1 MSYILD
7 ALRKAEPELA
17 DGPSIPQPV
26 LVPPQFAEPR
36 PQRLWYLALA
46 LTASALLISLL
57 ALWRAP
63 AAQPAAALAPAA
75 AVAEPAPAAALSPAT
90 APAEPQAD
98 STKPAVMVVGRVAPA
113 VHEPLDWPPR
123 SSNQAAT
130 EAEAEELPLS
140 LDEVQLAG
148 ASLDEQLPDFSA
160 DVAPQQ
166 LAAAARTELRSTPA
180 LPAVEKLEAQPLTG
194 DLLAQQFAAA
204 VAATAPAQLQPAAP
218 LGELPQA
225 FQQRVPPLAFSQH
238 LYSSDAANRWV
249 RVNGRDAREGD
260 KIAPDL
266 LLERIEPQ
274 QVVLSLGGQ
283 RFALP
288 ALGDWR

>member
-7 ALRKAEPELA
+7 ALRKAEPELS
-17 DGPSIPQPV
+17 DGPSVLQPV
-26 LVPPQFAEPR
+26 LVPPQFAAPR

-63 AAQPAAALAPAA
+63 AAQPAAALAPVAA
-75 AVAEPAPAAALSPAT
+75 ATEPAPVAAASPQPAPAAAV
-90 APAEPQAD
+90 AD
-98 STKPAVMVVGRVAPA
+98 SAKPAVMVVGRVAPA

-123 SSNQAAT
+123 SSQAVT
-130 EAEAEELPLS
+130 EAVAEELPLS

-166 LAAAARTELRSTPA
+166 LAAQARTELSRTPA

-194 DLLAQQFAAA
+194 ELLAQQFAAA
-204 VAATAPAQLQPAAP
+204 VAATAPAKQQPAVP

>member
-7 ALRKAEPELA
+7 ALRKAEPELN
-17 DGPSIPQPV
+17 DGPSSPQPAV
-26 LVPPQFAEPR
+26 VPPQFAEPR
-36 PQRLWYLALA
+36 PQRLWHLALA
-46 LTASALLISLL
+46 LTASAALISLL

-75 AVAEPAPAAALSPAT
+75 AVTEPAPPPAASQQSAPAAAV
-90 APAEPQAD
+90 AD
-98 STKPAVMVVGRVAPA
+98 SAKPAVMVVGRVAPA

-123 SSNQAAT
+123 SSQAAT
-130 EAEAEELPLS
+130 ETVAEELPLS

-148 ASLDEQLPDFSA
+148 ASLEESLPDFSA
-160 DVAPQQ
+160 DAAPQQ
-166 LAAAARTELRSTPA
+166 LAAEARTELRSTPA

-204 VAATAPAQLQPAAP
+204 VAATAPVQPRPAVA
-218 LGELPQA
+218 LGELPQT

-283 RFALP
+283 RFTLP
-288 ALGDWR
+288 ALSDWR